1 MVLTLVQYWFA
12 TNQFVKHT
20 EFANCSQVNSNK
32 MMYAY
37 ILNAPTKQREQK
49 LKITNEQLV
58 DYIYIHIYVDVN
70 LLNLQMDQEGDNLI
84 IVGNLIS

>member
-1 MVLTLVQYWFA
+1 
-12 TNQFVKHT
+12 
-20 EFANCSQVNSNK
+20 
-32 MMYAY
+32 MYAY